1 MPAEESN
8 AFFVGKTT
16 GVAMLALPT
25 QIVFPLTENF
35 VFLRAYTFAVTVV
48 IILFGDDSSPSSE
61 EAMLPSLLIHPYG
74 TTATILCLTTDS
86 LYI

>member
-25 QIVFPLTENF
+25 RIVFPLTENF
-35 VFLRAYTFAVTVV
+35 VFLRAYTFAFTVV
-48 IILFGDDSSPSSE
+48 IIIFGDN
-61 EAMLPSLLIHPYG
+61 
-74 TTATILCLTTDS
+74 
-86 LYI
+86 